1 MKNFQEN
8 VDEASINQVPA
19 DRFAGTVTTPRTF
32 RQRVVQ
38 LLSRYSL
45 LMIVGLAALSITVL
59 HFQGQFLLQALR
71 GTPLPI
77 FGLDEAV
84 DNSPLPDKTK
94 VYKDALAEEAKQ
106 VTRPSWQTGYQKL
119 TAPLDTATRDTAP
132 VDTIVVAKKP
142 PVTTRTVRSKRRAKK
157 PSAVAKLP
165 PVVAEKKVSFFQP
178 VKAVGTPRSDR
189 FLACAIHGDQEVA
202 NRKQIVLRLTEAAT
216 VESQIIPTGTLIY
229 GMARLGQDRIQ
240 VTVTRMGSRAVQYQ
254 VYDHTYHEGILL
266 NGREDRVQQASRE
279 TAVRQVQR
287 NTYRLPTQIASDV
300 ARDLLGQTRRR
311 NPSVFLP
318 DGYPLYISSTE
329 K

>member
-32 RQRVVQ
+32 RQRAVRV
-38 LLSRYSL
+38 LSRYSL

-84 DNSPLPDKTK
+84 DDSPLPDKTK
-94 VYKDALAEEAKQ
+94 VYEEALAEEAKQ
-106 VTRPSWQTGYQKL
+106 VTRPPWQAGYQKP
-119 TAPLDTATRDTAP
+119 TASPDTATQDTAP
-132 VDTIVVAKKP
+132 VDTVVVAKKP
-142 PVTTRTVRSKRRAKK
+142 PITTQTDQKKRRAKK
-157 PSAVAKLP
+157 QPAVAEPP
-165 PVVAEKKVSFFQP
+165 PVVAEETASFFQP

-189 FLACAIHGDQEVA
+189 FLACVIHGDQEVA
-202 NRKQIVLRLTEAAT
+202 NRKQIVLRLTEDAT
-216 VESQIIPTGTLIY
+216 VEGQVVPAGTLIY
-229 GMARLGQDRIQ
+229 GIARRGQDRIQ
-240 VTVTRMGSRAVQYQ
+240 VTISRMGSQAVQYQ

-266 NGREDRVQQASRE
+266 NGREDRVQQASKE
-279 TAVRQVQR
+279 TAVRQAQR

-300 ARDLLGQTRRR
+300 SRDLLGQTRRR
-311 NPSVFLP
+311 NPSMFLP
-318 DGYPLYISSTE
+318 DGYPVYISST
-329 K
+329 KK